1 MLPNLEYLQNE
12 GILPLDAVK
21 SIATVKFICVLKE
34 KKKVYSKRDKHDH
47 KGKGRLTTD
56 AYLTI
61 KVL

>member
-1 MLPNLEYLQNE
+1 MSLKLQNE

-21 SIATVKFICVLKE
+21 SIATVKLICVLKE
-34 KKKVYSKRDKHDH
+34 KKKIHSKRDKHDH

>member
-1 MLPNLEYLQNE
+1 MSLKLQNE

-21 SIATVKFICVLKE
+21 SIATVKLICVLKE
-34 KKKVYSKRDKHDH
+34 KKKRVHSKRDKHDH

>member
-1 MLPNLEYLQNE
+1 MSLKLQNK

-34 KKKVYSKRDKHDH
+34 KKKRFQHDH
-47 KGKGRLTTD
+47 KGNGRLTTNAD
-56 AYLTI
+56 LT